1 MSIKNKL
8 QLLGIQE
15 VTTKRQEK
23 NGTREFKLPI
33 NDPYGDAIHVA
44 SFATG
49 YVRRTRTTGRS
60 DWQLNKTKQE
70 KRYVEMKD
78 YDTGRPVIRT
88 FKDTVRILIED
99 EQERLEYLISYCL
112 KNYYIGHANKVAK
125 SSNEYVPKWYH
136 EDMVGHFLKCTA
148 TNDMVN
154 FKYTGGEIINL
165 ENGDTFVHEQH
176 ACWNKREEPE
186 VKVIVNGHR
195 YNVSEWFK

>member
-15 VTTKRQEK
+15 VTTKRQK
-23 NGTREFKLPI
+23 ANGTREFKLPI

-44 SFATG
+44 SYSTG

-112 KNYYIGHANKVAK
+112 KNYYIGQANML
-125 SSNEYVPKWYH
+125 SNGKYIPKWKY
-136 EDMVGHFLKCTA
+136 DNKCNECDRDDGA
-148 TNDMVN
+148 LQ
-154 FKYTGGEIINL
+154 NL
-165 ENGDTFVHEQH
+165 S
-176 ACWNKREEPE
+176 
-186 VKVIVNGHR
+186 VIVNNER
-195 YNVSEWFK
+195 YRII

>member
-1 MSIKNKL
+1 MSIKDKL

-112 KNYYIGHANKVAK
+112 KNYYIGQANML
-125 SSNEYVPKWYH
+125 SSGKYIPKWKYDNRVA
-136 EDMVGHFLKCTA
+136 EAELQSNYER
-148 TNDMVN
+148 ND
-154 FKYTGGEIINL
+154 GALQNL
-165 ENGDTFVHEQH
+165 S
-176 ACWNKREEPE
+176 
-186 VKVIVNGHR
+186 VIVNNER
-195 YNVSEWFK
+195 YRII

>member
-15 VTTKRQEK
+15 VTTKRQK
-23 NGTREFKLPI
+23 ANGTREFKLPI

-60 DWQLNKTKQE
+60 DWQLNKTRQE

-112 KNYYIGHANKVAK
+112 KNYYIGQANML
-125 SSNEYVPKWYH
+125 SNGKYIPKWKY
-136 EDMVGHFLKCTA
+136 DNKCNECDRSDGTLQ
-148 TNDMVN
+148 
-154 FKYTGGEIINL
+154 NL
-165 ENGDTFVHEQH
+165 S
-176 ACWNKREEPE
+176 
-186 VKVIVNGHR
+186 VIVNNER
-195 YNVSEWFK
+195 YRII

>member
-1 MSIKNKL
+1 MSIKDKL

-15 VTTKRQEK
+15 VTTKRQK
-23 NGTREFKLPI
+23 ANGTREFKLPI

-44 SFATG
+44 SYSTG

-112 KNYYIGHANKVAK
+112 KNYYIGQANML
-125 SSNEYVPKWYH
+125 SSGKYIPKWKYDNRVA
-136 EDMVGHFLKCTA
+136 EAELQSNYER
-148 TNDMVN
+148 ND
-154 FKYTGGEIINL
+154 GALQNL
-165 ENGDTFVHEQH
+165 S
-176 ACWNKREEPE
+176 
-186 VKVIVNGHR
+186 VIVNNER
-195 YNVSEWFK
+195 YRII